1 MKNETD
7 IKPTGSG
14 IEIRQIDRLLDNALR
29 PEIDNSRIKNLVK
42 DKIAQERS
50 RQRRRRILW
59 SSISSAAA
67 ILIIVML
74 GIGFSTGK
82 DISLSTAD
90 TAELMSAGYK
100 ELKVPRGKRME
111 IDFSDG
117 THLVANNNTRV
128 VYPEKFT
135 GKERK
140 IFVDG
145 EVYVDVA
152 RDESHPFIVESPG
165 FEIKVLGTKFNIDN
179 HSDSTS
185 TVVLVSGSIDLSTS
199 RKQTVRLKPNDLV
212 DVVNGEISE
221 LRKVDAMDYISWV
234 KGLITLHGESMT
246 SLIKRLEDYYGVTIT
261 CDPVL
266 SEEKIYGKLDLRDSL
281 NDVLSTINNI
291 VPMKIMREG
300 NVVNLKRDGLN

>member
-67 ILIIVML
+67 SLIIVML

>member
-1 MKNETD
+1 
-7 IKPTGSG
+7 
-14 IEIRQIDRLLDNALR
+14 
-29 PEIDNSRIKNLVK
+29 
-42 DKIAQERS
+42 
-50 RQRRRRILW
+50 
-59 SSISSAAA
+59 
-67 ILIIVML
+67 
-74 GIGFSTGK
+74 
-82 DISLSTAD
+82 
-90 TAELMSAGYK
+90 MSAGYK

-300 NVVNLKRDGLN
+300 NVVNLKRAGLN